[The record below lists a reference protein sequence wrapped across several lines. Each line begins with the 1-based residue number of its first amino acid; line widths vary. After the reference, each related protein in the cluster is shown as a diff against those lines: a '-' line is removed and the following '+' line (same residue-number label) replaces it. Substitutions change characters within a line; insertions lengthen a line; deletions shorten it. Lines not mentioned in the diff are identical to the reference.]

1 MSHLKDYHKPP
12 IVKAKQTRLIS
23 PLDNRLLKLQ
33 LLIQSIFIIS
43 ANFIFSTFRVSNINP
58 YILHALLRMPL
69 SVQLLNGTSSLD
81 PGNSVY
87 SLRLCSNLQNV
98 YYYSTKEKKT
108 DKQLELVELSNSSF
122 YVVIP
127 INETNEELLFI
138 IRRWSSSW
146 IGVEAV
152 SFHHV
157 SASCRG

>member
-1 MSHLKDYHKPP
+1 MPQSLLFYIWCHISKIITNPP
-12 IVKAKQTRLIS
+12 IVKAKQTRLIP

-43 ANFIFSTFRVSNINP
+43 ANFIFSTFGLGQRFSNFSVSNINP

-98 YYYSTKEKKT
+98 YYYSTKEKKNWQT
-108 DKQLELVELSNSSF
+108 
-122 YVVIP
+122 
-127 INETNEELLFI
+127 
-138 IRRWSSSW
+138 
-146 IGVEAV
+146 IGTCGA
-152 SFHHV
+152 F
-157 SASCRG
+157 